1 MAQYTRHRAVDTN
14 TLVPWGDRTPFNFP
28 LRRHLIRQSDEL
40 RVREDA
46 ISTSTQWPDV
56 VRSLP
61 DPQYHLAHPV
71 EVIVIPNGDL
81 LIATEHIFLR
91 YGVGRTVKEAKD
103 DYAASLLDYYEDLM
117 EFDGR
122 LSAQLQEDLDTLR
135 TFIVIQETE

>member
-1 MAQYTRHRAVDTN
+1 
-14 TLVPWGDRTPFNFP
+14 
-28 LRRHLIRQSDEL
+28 
-40 RVREDA
+40 
-46 ISTSTQWPDV
+46 
-56 VRSLP
+56 
-61 DPQYHLAHPV
+61 
-71 EVIVIPNGDL
+71 VIVIPNGDL

-103 DYAASLLDYYEDLM
+103 DYAASLLDYYEDLI

>member
-1 MAQYTRHRAVDTN
+1 MAQCTTHRAVDTN
-14 TLVPWGDRTPFNFP
+14 TLVVLWDRTSFDYP
-28 LRRHLIRQSDEL
+28 LRRYLIRQPDEL

-46 ISTSTQWPDV
+46 ISTSTQWLDA

-61 DPQYHLAHPV
+61 DPQYHLAHPI

-81 LIATEHIFLR
+81 LIATEKTFLR

-103 DYAASLLDYYEDLM
+103 DYAASLLDYYEDLV

-122 LSAQLQEDLDTLR
+122 LSAQLQEDLDILR
-135 TFIVIQETE
+135 KSIVVQETE